1 MKVSFNSSQ
10 IYHVKNLK
18 PKTVSSPIKKA
29 VVGSSLVG
37 AACLAGQAAVLM
49 SKTKLSDNEF
59 NSLLQK
65 HKYVKTEN
73 NGYKKEF
80 TDSEKSE
87 IWSSRDGHQNHK
99 STLIQKPVTKEEM
112 DGFKEFLELSN
123 GKALKYTDKHLD
135 NLMVGYLNLKRGG
148 IFNKYKENA
157 ENNSGYHDLFLN
169 VATKPF
175 NIVDS
180 NYLMDYKMNGYKD
193 LNQFLRLFETGEVE
207 SIPEDITKKIN
218 IISNYL
224 DTQKVETPV
233 KVYRSESLD
242 VLKNVRKSD
251 GSTFDLKEMID
262 GLDFYKTPQDREKYI
277 QKIKEF
283 VLDNEIVAHYPAFVS
298 TTVDKNMFEGTVPG
312 EHNLHWEID
321 IPKGTKGVYLEP
333 LNSNNILSKE
343 NEFLIQKNTNIIINS
358 IDYDEKEKH
367 WIVSGKILN

>member
-1 MKVSFNSSQ
+1 MKVSFNNSQ

-18 PKTVSSPIKKA
+18 PKAVSSPIKKA

-49 SKTKLSDNEF
+49 SKSKLSDNEF
-59 NSLLQK
+59 NSLLK
-65 HKYVKTEN
+65 KNNYVKTEN
-73 NGYKKEF
+73 NEYKKEF
-80 TDSEKSE
+80 TDAEKSE
-87 IWSSRDGHQNHK
+87 IWKARDGHLNHK
-99 STLIQKPVTKEEM
+99 SMLIQKPVTKEEM

-123 GKALKYTDKHLD
+123 GKALKYTDKYFD
-135 NLMVGYLNLKRGG
+135 NLMVGYLNLKRGK
-148 IFNKYKENA
+148 IFDKYKENA
-157 ENNSGYHDLFLN
+157 QKNSGYHDLVLN

-193 LNQFLRLFETGEVE
+193 LNQFMRLFETKEVS

-218 IISNYL
+218 VISNYI
-224 DTQKVETPV
+224 DTQTVETPF
-233 KVYRSESLD
+233 KVYRFESLD

-251 GSTFDLKEMID
+251 GSTFDFKAMID

-298 TTVDKNMFEGTVPG
+298 TTVDKNMFEGTVLG
-312 EHNLHWEID
+312 THNLRWEID
-321 IPKGTKGVYLEP
+321 VPKGTKGVYLEP
-333 LNSNNILSKE
+333 LNNNNILSKE
-343 NEFLIQKNTNIIINS
+343 NEFLIQKNTDVVINS
-358 IDYDEKEKH
+358 IDYDEKEKE
-367 WIVSGKILN
+367 WKISGKILN